1 MSFRNILVWSLCLP
15 VTLILFPFA
24 VAAYL
29 IDRSGNGVHCI
40 ASLWLRICLIL
51 SGVKVEVRG
60 LEKIPVS
67 GGPFIF
73 ASNHKGAF
81 DIPALQVN
89 IPIQFRWIAKSGLFT
104 IPFTGWAM
112 RMAGYISVDTHS
124 GKAFLTSI
132 RAAVRKIQDG
142 NSVLIFPEGERHTEP
157 GLLPFKRGVF
167 LLAVKS
173 KAPIIPIAIKGTE
186 KIMPRGQSRI
196 RPGVVKIGFC
206 PPIESEGRK
215 EQELGEM
222 TREAIERELEKFK

>member
-1 MSFRNILVWSLCLP
+1 M
-15 VTLILFPFA
+15 FPFA
-24 VAAYL
+24 ILAYL
-29 IDRSGNGVHCI
+29 VDKSGNGVHSI

-51 SGVKVEVRG
+51 SGVSVEVSG
-60 LEKIPVS
+60 LENLPKG
-67 GGPFIF
+67 GGPFIL

-132 RAAVRKIQDG
+132 RAAVRKIQEG
-142 NSVLIFPEGERHTEP
+142 NSVLIFPEGERHSEP

-186 KIMPRGQSRI
+186 KIMPRGQSKI
-196 RPGVVKIGFC
+196 RPGHVKIAFC
-206 PPIESEGRK
+206 PVIQSEGRK
-215 EQELGEM
+215 EAELGDM
-222 TREAIERELEKFK
+222 TRVAIEQEYEKL

>member
-15 VTLILFPFA
+15 ITLILFPFA
-24 VAAYL
+24 VGSYL
-29 IDRSGNGVHCI
+29 IDKSGNGVHSV
-40 ASLWLRICLIL
+40 ASLWMRACLIL

-60 LEKIPVS
+60 VENIPNS
-67 GGPFIF
+67 GGPFIL

-81 DIPALQVN
+81 DIPVLQTN

-132 RAAVRKIQDG
+132 RAAVRKIKEG

-173 KAPIIPIAIKGTE
+173 KVPVLPIAIKGTE
-186 KIMPRGQSRI
+186 KILPRGKSRI
-196 RPGVVKIGFC
+196 RPGLVKIAFC
-206 PPIESEGRK
+206 PPIQSEGRK
-215 EQELGEM
+215 EAELGDM
-222 TREAIERELEKFK
+222 TRAAIEKAYEDL